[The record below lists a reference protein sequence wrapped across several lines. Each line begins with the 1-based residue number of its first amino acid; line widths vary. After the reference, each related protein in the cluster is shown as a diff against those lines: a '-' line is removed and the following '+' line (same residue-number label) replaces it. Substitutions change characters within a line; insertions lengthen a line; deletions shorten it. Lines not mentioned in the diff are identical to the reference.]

1 MKIDLHVHSKYS
13 TRPSHWVLQ
22 KLGCHECYTEP
33 LALYRIARE
42 RGMSQVTITD
52 HNTIAGCLEIAH
64 LPDTFISEEITTY
77 FPDGCKI
84 HVLAYNINEAQHRQ
98 IQKVRNNIFD
108 LVAYLKG
115 EAIVH
120 SVAHP
125 LWSIN
130 NRLNVEHFE
139 QLLLLFKNL
148 EFNGSRDELLNQW
161 LQAICAELSPERLKA
176 LAEKHQ
182 IVPAFPSPW
191 IKNHTGGSDDHSSLH
206 IARKY
211 TQVEGALGFQ
221 DFLEK
226 LDQGAAKVRGRA
238 STPLTLGYNLY
249 SIAYQFYK
257 NKYHLSSQAGSN
269 TLGALLD
276 KILQSEVETKK
287 YYPKYQLYYN
297 RIRNSLRSV
306 SKDESFINLIKK
318 ETSQFFT
325 QAALPADDYE
335 WFSMVNQLAR
345 KMLAQFHRKLRQA
358 LLGANFIDLINSATS
373 SGLVYLALAPYTAAF
388 SSFAA
393 DRSLGQDLVKR
404 FLPES
409 HAQREDSPQFNM
421 AHFTDTFYEIN
432 GVALSLRS
440 QMESARQIGKD
451 YTIITCDAK
460 KHPAQPGIKTFP
472 PIGVLHLPEY
482 PEQKLFHPPFLE
494 IIDYCY
500 LRNFTHIMAATPG
513 PLGLTAMA
521 VARILQ
527 LPLWGTYHTA
537 LPQYAQYL
545 TDDPMIVQVMWKYM
559 VWFYNQMDLV
569 FVPSRST
576 AEELEQQGVNGDKLR
591 IFPRG
596 VDLHL
601 FNPTKRNGFLESRFQ
616 VKDKTKLLYVGRV
629 SKEKNLEMLVNVF
642 KSLIQDYSGI
652 HLVVVGDGPYLEEM
666 QQELAGTPCTFTGY
680 LQGEDLAAAYASC
693 DLFLFPSTTD
703 TFGNVVL
710 EAQAS
715 GIPVIV
721 TDSGGPQENL
731 IPGKT
736 GLVIRGDSEESLL
749 GAIQS
754 LLAQPERLKDMGLT
768 ARGYMEERSFDAA
781 FQDTWRLFEGAE
793 ASRAGIHLTRGF

>member
-84 HVLAYNINEAQHRQ
+84 HVLAYNINEDQHRQ
-98 IQKVRNNIFD
+98 IQKVRNNIFE
-108 LVAYLKG
+108 LAGYLKS

-130 NRLNVEHFE
+130 NLLTMEHFE
-139 QLLLLFKNL
+139 QLLLLFKNF
-148 EFNGSRDELLNQW
+148 EFNGGRDELLNQW
-161 LQAICAELSPERLKA
+161 LQAICAELSPGKIEELT
-176 LAEKHQ
+176 EKHQ
-182 IVPAFPSPW
+182 IIPTFPSPW
-191 IKNHTGGSDDHSSLH
+191 VKNHTGGSDDHSSLH

-211 TQVEGALGFQ
+211 TQVDGALGFQ

-226 LDQGAAKVRGRA
+226 LDQGAASVRGRA

-257 NKYHLSSQAGSN
+257 DKYHLSPQAGSN
-269 TLGALLD
+269 TLGAFFD
-276 KILQSEVETKK
+276 KILQSEVESKK

-325 QAALPADDYE
+325 QAALPADAYE

-345 KMLAQFHRKLRQA
+345 KMLAQFHRKLRQG

-393 DRSLGQDLVKR
+393 DRNLGQDLVKR

-409 HAQREDSPQFNM
+409 HAQRGASPEFNM

-432 GVALSLRS
+432 GVALSLKS
-440 QMESARQIGKD
+440 QMESARQNGKD
-451 YTIITCDAK
+451 YTIITCDTKKRPTPAGHKDVFSHRGLASAGIPGAK
-460 KHPAQPGIKTFP
+460 TLSSAIFRDPGLLLPQELHPCHGGHPRPLGSHRHGRRPHLTPAPVGDVSHGPAPICPISHGRPNDGPVHVEIYGLVLQPDGPRFCA
-472 PIGVLHLPEY
+472 VPEY
-482 PEQKLFHPPFLE
+482 
-494 IIDYCY
+494 
-500 LRNFTHIMAATPG
+500 G
-513 PLGLTAMA
+513 
-521 VARILQ
+521 
-527 LPLWGTYHTA
+527 
-537 LPQYAQYL
+537 
-545 TDDPMIVQVMWKYM
+545 
-559 VWFYNQMDLV
+559 
-569 FVPSRST
+569 
-576 AEELEQQGVNGDKLR
+576 
-591 IFPRG
+591 RG
-596 VDLHL
+596 A
-601 FNPTKRNGFLESRFQ
+601 P
-616 VKDKTKLLYVGRV
+616 
-629 SKEKNLEMLVNVF
+629 
-642 KSLIQDYSGI
+642 
-652 HLVVVGDGPYLEEM
+652 
-666 QQELAGTPCTFTGY
+666 
-680 LQGEDLAAAYASC
+680 
-693 DLFLFPSTTD
+693 
-703 TFGNVVL
+703 
-710 EAQAS
+710 
-715 GIPVIV
+715 
-721 TDSGGPQENL
+721 
-731 IPGKT
+731 
-736 GLVIRGDSEESLL
+736 
-749 GAIQS
+749 
-754 LLAQPERLKDMGLT
+754 T
-768 ARGYMEERSFDAA
+768 ARGQR
-781 FQDTWRLFEGAE
+781 R
-793 ASRAGIHLTRGF
+793 

>member
-13 TRPSHWVLQ
+13 TRPSQWVLQ

-33 LALYRIARE
+33 LALYRIAKE

-52 HNTIAGCLEIAH
+52 HNTIRGCREIAH

-84 HVLAYNINEAQHRQ
+84 HVLAYHITEAQHRQ
-98 IQKVRNNIFD
+98 IQKVRNHIFD
-108 LVAYLKG
+108 LVGYLHS
-115 EAIVH
+115 EAIMH

-130 NRLNVEHFE
+130 NRLTAERFE
-139 QLLLLFKNL
+139 QLLLLFKNFEL
-148 EFNGSRDELLNQW
+148 NGGRDERLNQW
-161 LQAICAELSPERLKA
+161 LQAICAELTSDKLDELS
-176 LAEKHQ
+176 EKYQ
-182 IVPAFPSPW
+182 IIPAFPSPW
-191 IKNHTGGSDDHSSLH
+191 VKNHTGGSDDHSSLH

-211 TQVEGALGFQ
+211 TRVHGALGLE

-226 LDQGAAKVRGRA
+226 LNQGAASVRGRA
-238 STPLTLGYNLY
+238 STPLTLGYNIY

-257 NKYHLSSQAGSN
+257 EKYHLSPQAGSN
-269 TLGALLD
+269 TLASFFD
-276 KILQSEVETKK
+276 KILQSEVESKNH
-287 YYPKYQLYYN
+287 YPKYQLYYN

-306 SKDESFINLIKK
+306 SRDESFINLVKK
-318 ETSQFFT
+318 ETSHFFS
-325 QAALPADDYE
+325 QAALPADDDE
-335 WFSMVNQLAR
+335 WFTMVNQLAR
-345 KMLAQFHRKLRQA
+345 NLLTQFHRKLRKA
-358 LLGANFIDLINSATS
+358 LLGANFIDLLNSATS

-393 DRSLGQDLVKR
+393 DRNLGQDLVKR
-404 FLPES
+404 FLPDS
-409 HAQREDSPQFNM
+409 HSHQGASSPLNI

-432 GVALSLRS
+432 GVALSLKS
-440 QMESARQIGKD
+440 QMESAREIRKN
-451 YTIITCDAK
+451 YTIITCDTK
-460 KHPAQPGIKTFP
+460 KRAAQPGIKNFS

-482 PEQKLFHPPFLE
+482 QEQKLFHPPFLE

-500 LRNFTHIMAATPG
+500 LRNFTHILAATPG

-521 VARILQ
+521 IARILH

-537 LPQYAQYL
+537 LPQYAHYL
-545 TDDPMIVQVMWKYM
+545 TEDPMIVQLMWKYI

-569 FVPSRST
+569 LVPSRST
-576 AEELEQQGVNGDKLR
+576 AEELQQRGVNGDKMR

-596 VDLHL
+596 VDLQM
-601 FNPTKRNGFLESRFQ
+601 FNPDKRNGFLENRYQISDE
-616 VKDKTKLLYVGRV
+616 VKLLYVGRV
-629 SKEKNLEMLVNVF
+629 SKEKNLEILVRVF
-642 KSLIQDYSGI
+642 RELIKDHPGI

-680 LQGEDLAAAYASC
+680 LHGEDLSAVYASC

-736 GLVIRGDSEESLL
+736 GLIIRGDSDASLFE
-749 GAIQS
+749 AIHG
-754 LLAQPERLKDMGLT
+754 LLAQPERLKDMGVT
-768 ARGYMEERSFDAA
+768 ARRYMEERSFDAA
-781 FQDTWRLFEGAE
+781 FQDTWRLFEEQA
-793 ASRAGIHLTRGF
+793 RR